1 MYTKKVNKQS
11 ETINILLK
19 TKRLTYELQSK
30 KKKQKINTEKKIDI
44 GLILNYHNTVYKLPK
59 SKYKQCWK
67 NKKNNIFPNKFKTK
81 NFKTA
86 DCGFYKI
93 LKY

>member
-30 KKKQKINTEKKIDI
+30 KKKQKINTEKK
-44 GLILNYHNTVYKLPK
+44 LIL
-59 SKYKQCWK
+59 
-67 NKKNNIFPNKFKTK
+67 
-81 NFKTA
+81 A
-86 DCGFYKI
+86 
-93 LKY
+93 